1 MELVSVNN
9 STNMQLARLPPL
21 PGQVDKSRE
30 VGGRYT
36 LANSSIAHA
45 VPPRGAIQASVEYQS
60 GVIDTWPAHST
71 SQTRPGNTMSINKFN
86 NLVVSNP
93 GGGEGSGDSTGKPKF
108 LENLEKFVQRELKA
122 LGCSHGNGT
131 SEVRLQ
137 AYREAFEYLLEEF
150 KTYKPILSMI
160 KNEYEMMLAMQREK
174 IRELEPLKQMLVTL
188 ADQCDY
194 KLMQYREEE
203 KNEVKQ
209 LRDDKR
215 RMMDEILELKN
226 GNQTLQVQVDKLQQ
240 EMSKEHE
247 KFRNEQDKRK
257 LLILDLNDLRLV
269 DLNEHSILAFSRLR
283 NRLFA
288 V

>member
-1 MELVSVNN
+1 MELVSANN
-9 STNMQLARLPPL
+9 SSNMQIARLPPL
-21 PGQVDKSRE
+21 PGQVERSRE

-45 VPPRGAIQASVEYQS
+45 VPPRGAIQASIEYQS

-71 SQTRPGNTMSINKFN
+71 SQRPGGMQLSINKFN
-86 NLVVSNP
+86 NLVVTNANA
-93 GGGEGSGDSTGKPKF
+93 EASGDSSAKPKF

-122 LGCSHGNGT
+122 LGCAHGHGT
-131 SEVRLQ
+131 SEIRLQ

-203 KNEVKQ
+203 KNEIKQ
-209 LRDDKR
+209 LREEKKR
-215 RMMDEILELKN
+215 MLDEILDLKN
-226 GNQTLQVQVDKLQQ
+226 GNQTLQVQVEKLQL

-257 LLILDLNDLRLV
+257 LLILDLNDLR
-269 DLNEHSILAFSRLR
+269 
-283 NRLFA
+283 
-288 V
+288 